1 MAFRIDSTSHLVRD
15 YIRKY
20 TQSSLL
26 NNTSSL
32 QIKTA
37 DAYDDLISINADNFV
52 AENATFQNGTVI
64 AGQPNAPHGIFGS
77 LGGDGDGE
85 GEEGELSNRRFTSS
99 STFFLRKGTH
109 ICLSSVCGES
119 SGGSIV
125 LEEDPD
131 GDEDVVIEISLDNIE
146 FTRLFGRIT
155 ERNSST
161 SSYIEY
167 RFMMTEESDNYY
179 IRIAQ
184 TKHSGSNY
192 DYYAFKNLKINL
204 NSSIYDSVNKIL
216 VF

>member
-1 MAFRIDSTSHLVRD
+1 MAFRIDSTSHLVRE

-20 TQSSLL
+20 TQSSLS

-77 LGGDGDGE
+77 LGGDE
-85 GEEGELSNRRFTSS
+85 EEGELNRRFTSS
-99 STFFLRKGTH
+99 STFYLMKGTH
-109 ICLSSVCGES
+109 LCLSSVCGES

-131 GDEDVVIEISLDNIE
+131 NDEDVVIEISLDNIE

-184 TKHSGSNY
+184 TEHSGSNY

>member
-1 MAFRIDSTSHLVRD
+1 MAFKIDSTSYLVRD
-15 YIRKY
+15 YVRKY
-20 TQSSLL
+20 TQTSLS
-26 NNTSSL
+26 NTSSL

-37 DAYDDLISINADNFV
+37 DAYDQLISINADNFV

-64 AGQPNAPHGIFGS
+64 VGQPDAPHGIFGS
-77 LGGDGDGE
+77 LGGDE
-85 GEEGELSNRRFTSS
+85 EEGELLDRRFTSS
-99 STFFLRKGTH
+99 STFYLLKGTH

-119 SGGSIV
+119 YGGSIE

-146 FTRLFGRIT
+146 FTRLLGRIT

-161 SSYIEY
+161 TSYIEY
-167 RFMMTEESDNYY
+167 RFMMTEESNNYY
-179 IRIAQ
+179 IRISQ
-184 TKHSGSNY
+184 TDHSGSNY

-204 NSSIYDSVNKIL
+204 NSSIYDPTNKII